1 MEMSA
6 LSIRYHGDI
15 VVYLYVVL
23 SLLQLLLTG
32 YLDVCKTL
40 RLGSARD
47 DEQALPVYIPIIKEY
62 LMSTSINIR
71 ITLIRITLMS
81 EVLGNMVVWLEIE
94 YRNPG
99 KTSTFGPYAN
109 TCADQARLRK
119 RSYEIGDEHLEN
131 ELSERMINRTL
142 GESPTLDG
150 LYGLSCRDDEGIVY
164 LTIFVKEEVNASVAA
179 KLLTPTHIRTRLS
192 IAFKLRIGC
201 KSFLLLAASWPRRLE
216 AFGS

>member
-1 MEMSA
+1 MEMIA
-6 LSIRYHGDI
+6 LSIRCHGDI

-71 ITLIRITLMS
+71 ITLMS

-99 KTSTFGPYAN
+99 KTSTFGPYTN

-131 ELSERMINRTL
+131 
-142 GESPTLDG
+142 
-150 LYGLSCRDDEGIVY
+150 GI
-164 LTIFVKEEVNASVAA
+164 
-179 KLLTPTHIRTRLS
+179 
-192 IAFKLRIGC
+192 
-201 KSFLLLAASWPRRLE
+201 
-216 AFGS
+216 